1 MRYIYALKKKEE
13 REGTNLK
20 VLDQEIR
27 SVLEKINVKEE
38 RYIVINEDSFE
49 FSFSGC
55 IPRGNL
61 QQMGRLLAA
70 NRTDMS
76 GFVRQESMAYAFLS
90 YNKSRSE
97 EERVLVEF
105 ADRSTIGFENE
116 FDMEDIYFGSDC
128 SKYIWRFC

>member
-76 GFVRQESMAYAFLS
+76 GFVRQKAWHMRFFRIISHVQKRNGSWLS
-90 YNKSRSE
+90 SQIVQR
-97 EERVLVEF
+97 
-105 ADRSTIGFENE
+105 
-116 FDMEDIYFGSDC
+116 
-128 SKYIWRFC
+128 